1 MLPWLNQLVARLT
14 AAFKQVAGQE
24 PEDWLGPYGLVQG
37 GAIASTASYAEYQ
50 ISGGWC
56 SVEAVLVAGGAG
68 VGNNPIRLGVPVSPA
83 YIAGQTVG
91 DGYLYDASVGVRYP
105 FQVIATAA
113 NQFSFIEGPNP
124 GVGVLIG
131 QTGSS
136 FNLALANT
144 DTFVLHLHYRCVV

>member
-24 PEDWLGPYGLVQG
+24 PESWLGPYGLVQG

-56 SVEAVLVAGGAG
+56 SVEAVLIAGGAG
-68 VGNNPIRLGVPVSPA
+68 VGNNAIRLGLPVA
-83 YIAGQTVG
+83 AAHAAGQTIG
-91 DGYLYDASVGVRYP
+91 DGYIFDASGNVRYP
-105 FQVIATAA
+105 FQVVATAV
-113 NQFSFIEGPNP
+113 NQASFIDGPNP

-136 FNLALANT
+136 FNLALANP
-144 DTFVLHLHYRCVV
+144 DTFVLHLHYRCAV